1 MEEKDRGLEKLG
13 NSDSGVLSLRG
24 SIALILA
31 FCWNSHLL
39 VQPGTTLEWLRQIGI
54 FPIKFC

>member
-1 MEEKDRGLEKLG
+1 MEEKAPGMEKLG
-13 NSDSGVLSLRG
+13 NSDSGSLSLRG

-39 VQPGTTLEWLRQIGI
+39 VQPGTILE
-54 FPIKFC
+54 